1 MPTKVVLHNQFLVYF
16 SVSPNNVTIIGQN
29 MYPQGNQLE
38 LTCSSE
44 GGPDLTYSWSRTN
57 MFSATTVTN
66 TNTLTI
72 DNVAAVDGGDYTCTV
87 TNGAGTSNASV
98 TVYSELIKSIYH
110 NAQL

>member
-1 MPTKVVLHNQFLVYF
+1 
-16 SVSPNNVTIIGQN
+16 
-29 MYPQGNQLE
+29 
-38 LTCSSE
+38 
-44 GGPDLTYSWSRTN
+44 